1 MKCAKCGHDFGHGET
16 CAHCGAERIVGLA
29 NYNGYAA
36 PASGS
41 APAAANDYADL
52 APASQPL
59 AAAPD
64 SMICYACSEIIPSDS
79 KFCPCCGQELWTACP
94 QCHHV
99 YSSQYTRCNQ
109 CGTSLQE
116 YREAEERKRLAE
128 EQARLA
134 EEERRNEEQRRHE
147 AWLAS
152 PEGQAE
158 MKRREE
164 EKIKQEYEKKCREEA
179 EKIRIEIEDSYAKDW
194 SNWFVVA
201 MGFYA
206 VVVLLCTLVSEY
218 AAFALLP
225 IIIIGI
231 VVGCA
236 IYSPERQIE
245 KWKKKNPNHRATP
258 YL

>member
-1 MKCAKCGHDFGHGET
+1 MKCAKCGRDFGRGET
-16 CAHCGAERIVGLA
+16 CDHCGAERIVGLA

-36 PASGS
+36 PAGGS
-41 APAAANDYADL
+41 APAAANDYADF

-59 AAAPD
+59 AAAPG

-99 YSSQYTRCNQ
+99 YSSQYVRCNQ

-116 YREAEERKRLAE
+116 YREAEE
-128 EQARLA
+128 
-134 EEERRNEEQRRHE
+134 ERQKEEQRRHE

-158 MKRREE
+158 MKRRRENE
-164 EKIKQEYEKKCREEA
+164 RKKQEAEKMRHEHEKICRKEA
-179 EKIRIEIEDSYAKDW
+179 EKIRIEIEDSCTKSMSIW
-194 SNWFVVA
+194 SIIMIGA
-201 MGFYA
+201 C
-206 VVVLLCTLVSEY
+206 VVVLLCTPTFENI
-218 AAFALLP
+218 ALAWSFIL
-225 IIIIGI
+225 IIGI

>member
-1 MKCAKCGHDFGHGET
+1 MKCAKCGHDFSHGET

-41 APAAANDYADL
+41 APAAANDYANL
-52 APASQPL
+52 APAPQPYAV
-59 AAAPD
+59 AAG
-64 SMICYACSEIIPSDS
+64 SMICYACSEIIPSNS

-99 YSSQYTRCNQ
+99 YSSQYVRCNQ

-134 EEERRNEEQRRHE
+134 EEERQKEEQRRHE

-158 MKRREE
+158 IKRREE
-164 EKIKQEYEKKCREEA
+164 EKICREEA
-179 EKIRIEIEDSYAKDW
+179 KKIRIEIEDSCTKDEV
-194 SNWFVVA
+194 NLFVLPTGV
-201 MGFYA
+201 GI
-206 VVVLLCTLVSEY
+206 VVLLCTLMFKNI
-218 AAFALLP
+218 AFTLS
-225 IIIIGI
+225 IIGI
-231 VVGCA
+231 VVVSAVVIGVGIA
-236 IYSPERQIE
+236 TDSPERKIE

>member
-52 APASQPL
+52 APAPQPHAV
-59 AAAPD
+59 AAG
-64 SMICYACSEIIPSDS
+64 SMVCYACSEIIPSNS

-99 YSSQYTRCNQ
+99 YSLQYTRCNQ

-116 YREAEERKRLAE
+116 YREAEELKRLAE
-128 EQARLA
+128 KAIADL
-134 EEERRNEEQRRHE
+134 EEERQKEEQRRHE

-152 PEGQAE
+152 PEGQ
-158 MKRREE
+158 
-164 EKIKQEYEKKCREEA
+164 EKKSREEA
-179 EKIRIEIEDSYAKDW
+179 EKIRIKIQDSSILKGFFLGLIIVCISLTIFLFVFSTFGLW
-194 SNWFVVA
+194 S
-201 MGFYA
+201 
-206 VVVLLCTLVSEY
+206 
-218 AAFALLP
+218 
-225 IIIIGI
+225 IIFLFTGILGI
-231 VVGCA
+231 VVPII